1 MFCKQQKKNT
11 TLKAKTVN
19 LESIKLYEKEVENAG
34 CFAGNNLRNFQS
46 VKLHYLAIMREINPQ
61 IIFYLMSIM
70 DAIVISAKN
79 ISQGI

>member
-1 MFCKQQKKNT
+1 M
-11 TLKAKTVN
+11 
-19 LESIKLYEKEVENAG
+19 ENAG